1 MKYVQ
6 SITYKLVGESKK
18 IIKSTPNAY
27 FSFDFPVK
35 FVSKKGIFGKMAGSR
50 SFPGKFELYRSK
62 YSRQIPLIT
71 PGYGETQAK
80 SYFCRSIHPKST
92 PQNCQNPAR
101 RLKNGPPSGQTV
113 TYQKTEVIQSYL
125 RIWGTYDP
133 IESDL
138 SDPKKW
144 GLYGCSVKKCRF
156 WPILRC

>member
-1 MKYVQ
+1 MHIFHLIFQWNLSQKRV
-6 SITYKLVGESKK
+6 
-18 IIKSTPNAY
+18 
-27 FSFDFPVK
+27 F
-35 FVSKKGIFGKMAGSR
+35 FGKMAGSR

-113 TYQKTEVIQSYL
+113 TYQKTEVIQSHL

-138 SDPKKW
+138 SEPKKLVNIDIDLIW
-144 GLYGCSVKKCRF
+144 QPQGLN
-156 WPILRC
+156 WP